1 MNVKKDIPIYV
12 LSASLVFLG
21 VSISSNQAVAD
32 PSQVTSFEFSRLKS
46 DLDSFKRC
54 ANQNFTTIGFYNA
67 KTNSRMTFV
76 RSCF

>member
-32 PSQVTSFEFSRLKS
+32 PSQVTSLEFSRLKS

-54 ANQNFTTIGFYNA
+54 ANQNFTTIGFYNS
-67 KTNSRMTFV
+67 KVNPRMGIV
-76 RSCF
+76 RNCF

>member
-32 PSQVTSFEFSRLKS
+32 PSEVTPYEFSRLKS

-54 ANQNFTTIGFYNA
+54 ANRNFSTISFYNA
-67 KTNSRMTFV
+67 KKNSSMAFV
-76 RSCF
+76 RSCY